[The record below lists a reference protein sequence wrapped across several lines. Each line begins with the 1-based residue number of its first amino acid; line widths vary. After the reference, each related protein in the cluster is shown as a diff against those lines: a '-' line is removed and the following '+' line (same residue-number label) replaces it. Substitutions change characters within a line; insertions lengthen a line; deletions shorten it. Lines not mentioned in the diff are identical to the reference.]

1 MSALDNYSPAAVSV
15 VKIFAYSFHAAPTA
29 DIVTWGL
36 DNYNAGLS
44 QAQLL
49 NTLYNIAV
57 PQSPFTVYAN
67 SSTNTAFMTAL
78 VDNFAYGT
86 DISAATKAAW
96 VAELVPSLAGFAT
109 RGEFTLMI
117 AGAIERYAGTD
128 ADILKLQAA
137 LATRAE
143 AAAAFAQSPAGAVWD
158 GKGWAQLNAPLVPP
172 PEATY
177 TLTTNVSAVDEGSSV
192 TFTLQTTH
200 VAAGTQ
206 FAYTL
211 SGTGLTGT
219 DVLDLTGN
227 PLSGV
232 MTVNAQG
239 VATAIVTLRSDLTT
253 EGAETLR
260 MDLANNLAHAQVTIN
275 DTSITPPPQ
284 ATYALSADAAS
295 HNEGTTITY
304 TLTTTNLAAGTLVNY
319 TLSGAGIT
327 TADVA
332 SGTLSGTFITNAQGI
347 ATVTVA
353 LVADTLTEGNEVLRL
368 ALAGN
373 LGQLD
378 VTINDTSTTPPPV
391 GSPDTVLISDTM
403 SNSNAHA
410 PGSPAEGEIPFD
422 TYLTYDFLNQAGAD
436 DVRMSVAA
444 LKATKPTAGGVPDDT
459 NQSAD
464 RANIP
469 QVSNQTL
476 FTFDL
481 GLQTDRVDYSAESGK
496 IIAVVSNQ
504 VPADTQYVLVN
515 DNATDNVFNNGTDR
529 IDRLISVEEVVASAG
544 GGVLDLTQSAQDWV
558 VTFSRNFNP
567 ATDIGASTDRAVHRI
582 ELTDPASG
590 APYGRSYYEVRDGGQ
605 VPGVTQVTA
614 AWNSIQGSDHGETL
628 VYTSYESMDARTNV
642 LRGGTNAV
650 KFNELTRSILVDVSM
665 TVWVP
670 STNLADNTNST
681 GQVVATTTFTNGDGI
696 TPLSG
701 NTNVTSSHT
710 PDNGVAAGMLKFAA
724 TQDAEDTVSFNSTTT
739 PKIFVIGQ
747 SVNGSDYVSV
757 RLPGMPSTDAMQLSG
772 FEYLKDNGATDDL
785 YIADNIFKATQGSP
799 RLVDGGGNDHD
810 AIRVGPE
817 AQGSAAVGG
826 AIGAMSLAALNT
838 AAQAFAF
845 DFDVLDVST
854 IDINS
859 TLQFSGTAG
868 TDDELVLGRMG
879 VVGQVTGFES
889 LVLTNASTDKGSAF
903 TLDLDAGVLKAGS
916 TTLFAYAGSV
926 ISGGGL
932 VFNTPGQASVIAP
945 MTSGLNITV
954 VDSTAGA
961 GATLWGGS
969 AADLFTGGAG
979 NDVLRGGG
987 GNDTLDGGRP
997 ATGGFAETWTFT
1009 LSGALDNGAIAAN
1022 RVSIAMTI
1030 DGKAL
1035 TLTEASTPDTDYS
1048 DGNGAVADG
1057 APLATVGSAMAALIT
1072 ANIAGINAGPG
1083 TGVLTSATYNTT
1095 SNQLTL
1101 NFGAGIDANDVV
1113 TFVLTSN
1120 ADAGN
1125 FALSAGVNVNGGSGG
1140 SDTFVFEKS
1149 GALNGTDTILN
1160 FTPASDKLD
1169 VKAFAG
1175 AAISAASP
1183 SINGAV
1189 GGNLAGVST
1198 TAEFIY
1204 NKTQG
1209 SLSPSD
1215 FATSAGPGKLV
1226 LADGARCVVAVT
1238 ADPTGAR
1245 GDAANTVVT
1254 LYFVENGATPGL
1266 GDLSVS
1272 LVGIISGPVELTMS
1286 DIYTALS

>member
-29 DIVTWGL
+29 DIVLWGL
-36 DNYNAGLS
+36 GNYNAGMS

-49 NTLYNIAV
+49 NTLYNLAV
-57 PQSPFTVYAN
+57 PQSPFTVYAGA
-67 SSTNTAFMTAL
+67 STNTAFLSAL
-78 VDNFAYGT
+78 VDNFCYGT
-86 DISAATKAAW
+86 DISAATKTAW
-96 VAELVPSLAGFAT
+96 ANSLVSTLDGSAS
-109 RGEFTLMI
+109 RGDFTLAI
-117 AGAIERYAGTD
+117 AAAVESYSGND
-128 ADILKLQAA
+128 ADLLTLKAA
-137 LATRAE
+137 MAGRAE
-143 AAAAFAQSPAGAVWD
+143 QAAAFAQSPAGAVWD
-158 GKGWAQLNAPLVPP
+158 GKGWAQLLAPLVPAP
-172 PEATY
+172 APTY
-177 TLTTNVSAVDEGSSV
+177 DLSTDVSAVDEGGTV
-192 TFTLQTTH
+192 TFTLHTTH
-200 VAAGTQ
+200 VDAGTQ

-211 SGTGLTGT
+211 SGTGLTAD
-219 DVLDLTGN
+219 DVLGLTGN

-239 VATAIVTLRSDLTT
+239 VATASVTLRADQLT

-284 ATYALSADAAS
+284 ATYKLTADATS
-295 HNEGTTITY
+295 HDEGTTVTY

-319 TLSGAGIT
+319 TLSGTGIT

-332 SGTLSGTFITNAQGI
+332 SGVLSGTFITNAQGI
-347 ATVTVA
+347 ATATVA
-353 LVADTLTEGNEVLRL
+353 LVADALTEGNEVMRL
-368 ALAGN
+368 SLAGG

-378 VTINDTSTTPPPV
+378 VTINDTSITPPPV
-391 GSPDTVLISDTM
+391 GSPDTVLVSDTM

-422 TYLTYDFLNQAGAD
+422 TYLNFDLLNQAGVD
-436 DVRMSVAA
+436 DVRMSIAA

-496 IIAVVSNQ
+496 IVAVVSNQ
-504 VPADTQYVLVN
+504 VPSDTQYVLVN
-515 DNATDNVFNNGTDR
+515 DNGTDNVFNNATDR

-544 GGVLDLTQSAQDWV
+544 GGVLDLTPSGQDWV

-567 ATDIGASTDRAVHRI
+567 DTDIGTSTDRAVHRI

-590 APYGRSYYEVRDGGQ
+590 APYSRSYYEVRDGGK
-605 VPGVTQVTA
+605 VAGVTQVTA
-614 AWNSIQGSDHGETL
+614 AWSSVQGSDHNETL
-628 VYTSYESMDARTNV
+628 VFTGYESMDARTNV

-650 KFNELTRSILVDVSM
+650 KFNDLTRSILVDISM
-665 TVWVP
+665 TPWVP

-681 GQVVATTTFTNGDGI
+681 GQIVATTTFTTGDGI

-701 NTNVTSSHT
+701 NTNVISSNT
-710 PDNGVAAGMLKFAA
+710 PDNGVASGMLKFAA
-724 TQDAEDTVSFNSTTT
+724 TQDAEDTVSFNSTTV
-739 PKIFVIGQ
+739 PKVLVIGQ
-747 SVNGSDYVSV
+747 TVNGNDYVSV
-757 RLPGMPSTDAMQLSG
+757 RLGSASSPDAMQLSG

-785 YIADNIFKATQGSP
+785 YIADNIFKATQANP
-799 RLVDGGGNDHD
+799 KLVDGGGNDHD
-810 AIRVGPE
+810 AIRIGNE

-826 AIGAMSLAALNT
+826 AIGAVSLVALNT
-838 AAQAFAF
+838 AAQGFAF
-845 DFDVLDVST
+845 DFDVLDLT
-854 IDINS
+854 AIDITS
-859 TLQFSGTAG
+859 TLQLTGTAG
-868 TDDELVLGRMG
+868 TDDELVLGKLAT
-879 VVGQVTGFES
+879 VGQVTGFES
-889 LVLTNASTDKGSAF
+889 LVLTNASTDKGNSL
-903 TLDLDAGVLKAGS
+903 TLDLDNGLVKAGS

-932 VFNTPGQASVIAP
+932 VFGTPGQTSLIAP
-945 MTSGLNITV
+945 MTSGMNITV

-961 GATLWGGS
+961 GATLWGGT

-979 NDVLRGGG
+979 NDVFRGGG

-1009 LSGALDNGAIAAN
+1009 LAGALDNNALPAN
-1022 RVSIAMTI
+1022 RISIAMTI

-1035 TLTEASTPDTDYS
+1035 TLTEAAAPDTDYS

-1057 APLATVGSAMAALIT
+1057 APLATIGSAMAALIT

-1113 TFVLTSN
+1113 TFVLTGNS
-1120 ADAGN
+1120 DAGN
-1125 FALSAGVNVNGGSGG
+1125 FTLSSGVNVNGGSGG
-1140 SDTFVFEKS
+1140 SDTFVFEKTA
-1149 GALNGTDTILN
+1149 ALNGTDTILN

-1175 AAISAASP
+1175 APISAASP

-1189 GGNLAGVST
+1189 GGTLAGVPT
-1198 TAEFIY
+1198 TAEFLY

-1215 FATSAGPGKLV
+1215 FDTTAGPGKLL
-1226 LADGARCVVAVT
+1226 LADGGRCVVAVT
-1238 ADPTGAR
+1238 MDPTGAR
-1245 GDAANTVVT
+1245 GDAANTQVT
-1254 LYFVENGATPGL
+1254 LYFVENGAAPGL
-1266 GDLSVS
+1266 ADLSVS
-1272 LVGIISGPVELTMS
+1272 LVGIISGPVELTMG